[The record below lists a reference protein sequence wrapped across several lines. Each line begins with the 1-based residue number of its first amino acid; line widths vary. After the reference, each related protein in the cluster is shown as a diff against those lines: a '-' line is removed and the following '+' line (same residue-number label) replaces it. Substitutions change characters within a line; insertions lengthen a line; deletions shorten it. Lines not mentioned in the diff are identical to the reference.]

1 MPGPCWLGLG
11 SGSGLGVGLE
21 LGLGVGLELGLGF
34 ELCRGRQHLPIVE
47 LATQLEMLAVEV
59 SE

>member
-1 MPGPCWLGLG
+1 M
-11 SGSGLGVGLE
+11 GVGVE
-21 LGLGVGLELGLGF
+21 LGLGVGLELGLGL

-47 LATQLEMLAVEV
+47 LATQLEVLAVEV

>member
-1 MPGPCWLGLG
+1 M
-11 SGSGLGVGLE
+11 GVGVE
-21 LGLGVGLELGLGF
+21 LGLGVGVELGLGL
-34 ELCRGRQHLPIVE
+34 ELGRGRQHLPIVE